1 VIGAV
6 PDGQGNILL
15 AGSTLEG
22 VPGNYSIEDPGFPN
36 TVPNTVI
43 ANKISLVQPPLV
55 RLDSATDLASQLA
68 APIAPGEVIALNG
81 SGFGNESQISLNGAG
96 LPTVSL
102 SPTQIVAVM
111 PASMQT
117 SGTLQFAV
125 TSGGNTSNLVQMPAT
140 STSPAIFAILN
151 VDGSLNSS
159 TNPAA
164 PGSAITLLVN
174 GVGPVSVT
182 NDYAITPQTVAVF
195 VDGFSRRRNCSHPA
209 AGSGLPR
216 QSICH
221 RRLYP
226 DPVPARLPES
236 ELGELHLST
245 ARPSKYLR
253 WSDGK
258 PEFHYLHSLD
268 PEPGPDLSRPRQAAP
283 V

>member
-195 VDGFSRRRNCSHPA
+195 VDGFYADGIAATQQQVPA
-209 AGSGLPR
+209 YPGN
-216 QSICH
+216 
-221 RRLYP
+221 LYAIGVYIP
-226 DPVPARLPES
+226 IPSQLVSQNPNLVNFTYPPQDPVNIYVGATES
-236 ELGELHLST
+236 PNFTIYIH
-245 ARPSKYLR
+245 
-253 WSDGK
+253 
-258 PEFHYLHSLD
+258 
-268 PEPGPDLSRPRQAAP
+268 
-283 V
+283 